1 MEMIG
6 SKTEEKNP
14 VKGDNKGIGMVKAR
28 TISMVLGGGLL
39 IACGVLMLVEGYKV
53 EDNMGDILW
62 LEVLMGLG
70 LFGGGLFEYLGLRA
84 PLKDERT
91 ARIGTMAA
99 TYSWYA
105 VLVMVGFLS
114 MVYGMGGGYKIS
126 MSQATGAVLITMV
139 TSIMAFNWYLNRKGD
154 VE

>member
-1 MEMIG
+1 M
-6 SKTEEKNP
+6 S
-14 VKGDNKGIGMVKAR
+14 IGMVKAR
-28 TISMVLGGGLL
+28 TISMVLGGALL
-39 IACGVLMLVEGYKV
+39 IACGILMLVEDTIDG
-53 EDNMGDILW
+53 ILW
-62 LEVLMGLG
+62 LEVLLGLG
-70 LFGGGLFEYLGLRA
+70 LFGGGLFEYLGLSE

-91 ARIGTMAA
+91 ARIGTRAA

-105 VLVMVGFLS
+105 ALVMVGFLG

-139 TSIMAFNWYLNRKGD
+139 VSIMAFNWYLGRKGD